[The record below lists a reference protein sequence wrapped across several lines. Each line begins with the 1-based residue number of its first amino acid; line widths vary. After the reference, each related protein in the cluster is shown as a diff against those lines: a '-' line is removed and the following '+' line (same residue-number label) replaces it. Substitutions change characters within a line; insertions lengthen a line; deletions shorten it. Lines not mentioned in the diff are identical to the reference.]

1 MLKDALP
8 WAFVTFREEFR
19 QGKKLAF
26 ELLMFLSLAHF
37 FGLYNP
43 KQLADFLGI
52 PHQRL
57 YRELKTWSLYR
68 LKKLLFRFM
77 VRQATE
83 ELNPI
88 LEKSDA
94 TKSRAGI
101 TLSGDNSVID
111 RLGRLLRCTWSWYSG
126 RAKQVVHGQD
136 LLGIVLTVNG
146 LVFPLHL
153 LFVSKQGRATPDNP
167 SLLGSMFNHLIEA
180 FREEGIDITGFPITL
195 DSWDA
200 SDALKRK
207 LYKLGFKELLV
218 AGKSTYVLTIEGKK
232 QAAST
237 WKKTLKLRKEQWG
250 IDVPSCRK
258 KTESPTF
265 GKIVVFFY
273 QKSTTR
279 TYYLMELSR
288 TPLRGAEI
296 WHIWKQH
303 ALIEWFWKTLKSTF
317 KIKEMRFQAEGLYP
331 RLVIKIL
338 AYLLAMRLKGERAF
352 SNLSITQLMRKIQ
365 RETDLE
371 TILIEHFPLPYLTT
385 QAVERK

>member
-1 MLKDALP
+1 MLKDALT
-8 WAFVTFREEFR
+8 WFFVTFSEEFR

-77 VRQATE
+77 VKQAAE
-83 ELNPI
+83 ELKPI
-88 LEKSDA
+88 LKKSDA

-101 TLSGDNSVID
+101 SLSVDNSVID

-136 LLGIVLTVNG
+136 LLGIVLTLNR

-153 LFVSKQGRATPDNP
+153 LFVSKQGRANTDKP
-167 SLLGSMFNHLIEA
+167 SLLISMFKHLIEA
-180 FREEGIDITGFPITL
+180 FREEGIDITVFPITL
-195 DSWDA
+195 DSWYA
-200 SDALKRK
+200 SDDLKQK
-207 LYKLGFKELLV
+207 LHKLGFKKIIV
-218 AGKSTYVLTIEGKK
+218 AGKSNYVLTIEGKK
-232 QAAST
+232 QDAST
-237 WKKTLKLRKEQWG
+237 WKKTLKLMKEQWG
-250 IDVPSCRK
+250 IDVPSCRMK
-258 KTESPTF
+258 AESPTF
-265 GKIVVFFY
+265 GKIGVFFY
-273 QKSTTR
+273 KKSTTR
-279 TYYLMELSR
+279 NYYLMDFSR

-303 ALIEWFWKTLKSTF
+303 YLIEWFWKILKSTF
-317 KIKEMRFQAEGLYP
+317 KIKEMRLQAEGLYTG
-331 RLVIKIL
+331 LVIKIL
-338 AYLLAMRLKGERAF
+338 AYLLAIRLKGERAF

-371 TILIEHFPLPYLTT
+371 TILSEHFHLPYLTT
-385 QAVERK
+385 QAVERE